1 MEWLAYNDVKYTIIS
16 TLSEHLNFDLKTLIN
31 ILTLFNYF
39 YKGACKIIQIIH
51 WLLKREI

>member
-16 TLSEHLNFDLKTLIN
+16 TLAEHLNFDLKTLIN

-39 YKGACKIIQIIH
+39 Y
-51 WLLKREI
+51 